1 MVHVASMLSRVRN
14 HFQGAKFAR
23 MSSGTYCIIRDL
35 GLVKGGKGMR
45 HHEVLITFS
54 PRAFRRWI
62 VTAVREL
69 ASAAKQRWLSL
80 QREPQGFGTDV
91 PTTAMPESTSQPL
104 QFARSPMALSARRAS
119 TTNAAR
125 PATPIADARP
135 WTLPPKSHSR

>member
-1 MVHVASMLSRVRN
+1 MVHVASMWSRVRN

-80 QREPQGFGTDV
+80 QREPQRLGTDV
-91 PTTAMPESTSQPL
+91 PPSAVPESASQPL
-104 QFARSPMALSARRAS
+104 QFARSPIASSARR
-119 TTNAAR
+119 
-125 PATPIADARP
+125 
-135 WTLPPKSHSR
+135 